1 MESYFFGFVT
11 YSHLATILSVCAAGL
26 IGMLAIIF
34 VMMLVYGKGD
44 SQDIK
49 DRV

>member
-1 MESYFFGFVT
+1 MDFLFGFT
-11 YSHLATILSVCAAGL
+11 HYSHLATILSVCAASL
-26 IGMLAIIF
+26 IGLLAIIF

-49 DRV
+49 ERV